1 MYVTARAACL
11 FRTVLTLLVIDMLS
25 GPIFAMVW
33 EGRDACKT
41 GRAILGATNPLASQP
56 GTIRGDYA
64 IDVGR
69 NVCHGSDGVES
80 AKKEI
85 SLWFKPEEVQKYKSA
100 QFDWIYEKA

>member
-1 MYVTARAACL
+1 
-11 FRTVLTLLVIDMLS
+11 
-25 GPIFAMVW
+25 MVW

-41 GRAILGATNPLASQP
+41 GRAILGATNPLASAP

-80 AKKEI
+80 AKKEVA
-85 SLWFKPEEVQKYKSA
+85 LWFKPEEVIGWESA
-100 QFDWIYEKA
+100 QKDWIYEKP